1 MSTTIGVPMGSES
14 HSHGESPVPRKT
26 TSPWTAAQTLFWS
39 VLKPAASLQVTVAL
53 FALSMVLVFF
63 GTMAQIEK
71 SNISVIN
78 DYFRWW
84 YVWIPF
90 QLIAEFG
97 KKFFDFPETLVWK
110 RSFPFPGGWVLGGL
124 MLINLI
130 AAHLTRFKLSWRRA
144 GVITIHLGVIL
155 MLVGELVTGLCAV
168 ESRMMLQVG
177 ESKNFIDHSRDI
189 ELAFTNEATHQ
200 TTTIPQ
206 DRLNAGETISNPNLP
221 IDVEVVARYKN
232 TTLRTAVGGDDSD
245 KVISI
250 FGGRYRVEPSSESSG
265 VSMDQSEDVPGVR
278 VRLLNKNTH
287 EVLGERMYSLWEYEN
302 GPAGSRRYMALPSK
316 VNVGGTTY
324 MVELRNER
332 IYKPYTISLLN
343 FEHKTYAGTNTA
355 KDYAST
361 VRLHDPETG
370 DDREVRIWMN
380 HPLRHRGET
389 FYQLSTLGN
398 INASGDVKDT
408 GTVLQVVKNPGW
420 LLPYLSCIV
429 VTLGM
434 LIHFGLNLVR
444 FREKMTSKVSPVTP
458 RAIVATGIQA
468 QATANDK
475 QAVLKKYLPWAIT
488 GVCAIYAVSLLFP
501 KPEKTVDGFDLSAFG
516 AIPVLDDGRVKPLD
530 SLARTKMLFISGR
543 SDFEDQNGLTHP
555 AILWLLEALATDD
568 PHQGRVA
575 DYPVF
580 RIDNEQVLQL
590 LDLKHKPGS
599 YRYSLN
605 ELRPKFDK
613 FLMALKTAQNLNEN
627 KRDLYHAKI
636 IELASRLRT
645 YEELVRHTTPTLI
658 PTEKGS
664 DTWLTLAEIDD
675 KVAQKNPQ
683 LAEEARNAARDEVFQ
698 QWKPRLQEVQ
708 QLPPEKQQ
716 DFQRAIV
723 ADVDK
728 RADVILP
735 QLVAQKRE
743 TFSPA
748 AAAFGRIL
756 MEYRANRPIAF
767 AKAINTYTSDYV
779 YPLNPEFTDTVGFEQ
794 QMNRANPL
802 IVAAFL
808 FVFAAV
814 FRVIG
819 WVVWEKPLSQTAWG
833 LALISFGL
841 LVVTLFGRM
850 YIMQRPLV
858 FVTNLYSSA
867 LMIGAGTL
875 TAGLIIERVYRNGIG
890 LIVGVFA
897 AASAVD
903 IAHHLSTDGKDTLG
917 ALVAVLDTNYWLASH
932 VTTITLGYSAT
943 FLAGLLG
950 LSYIVWGLF
959 FTTLTKE
966 KHTALSSMIYGVL
979 CFATLLSF
987 VGTVLGGIW
996 ADQSW
1001 GRFWGWDPKENGAVL
1016 IVIWN
1021 TLILHARWC
1030 GLVKQRGI
1038 AVLSIAGIMVTTWS
1052 WFGTNQLGAG
1062 LHNYG
1067 FNKSLADG
1075 CTYTWITCTVVIG
1088 MGLIPLKYWR
1098 SFAGTGLPRPE
1109 TPPIPAGLGLSAPS
1123 NQESPNANSQ
1133 QSRSSRGKRSG
1144 KDR

>member
-1 MSTTIGVPMGSES
+1 MSTTLGVSMGSES
-14 HSHGESPVPRKT
+14 HGESPLPQRSTSLRKELK
-26 TSPWTAAQTLFWS
+26 AALFV

-53 FALSMVLVFF
+53 FALSMLLVFF

-71 SNISVIN
+71 SNISVVN
-78 DYFRWW
+78 GYFRCWH
-84 YVWIPF
+84 VWIPL

-124 MLINLI
+124 MLINLL
-130 AAHLTRFKLSWRRA
+130 AAHLTRFKLTWRRA
-144 GVITIHLGVIL
+144 GVITIHLGVIIL
-155 MLVGELVTGLCAV
+155 LVGELVTGLCAV

-189 ELAFTNEATHQ
+189 ELAFTNEATQQ

-206 DRLNAGETISNPNLP
+206 DKLNPGETISNPNLP
-221 IDVEVVARYKN
+221 VDVEVVARYKN
-232 TTLRTAVGGDDSD
+232 TTLRAAVGGDDSD
-245 KVISI
+245 KLISI
-250 FGGRYRVEPSSESSG
+250 FGGRNSIEPANESSG

-278 VRLLNKNTH
+278 VRLLNKQTR
-287 EVLGERMYSLWEYEN
+287 EVMGERLYSLREYEN
-302 GPAGSRRYMALPSK
+302 GPENRKYMALPSK
-316 VNVGGTTY
+316 VSVDGSSFT
-324 MVELRNER
+324 VELRNER
-332 IYKPYTISLLN
+332 IYKPYTITLLN
-343 FEHKTYAGTNTA
+343 FEQKKHPGTNTA
-355 KDYAST
+355 KDFAST
-361 VRLHDPETG
+361 VRLQDPETG
-370 DDREVRIWMN
+370 EDREVRIWMN
-380 HPLRHRGET
+380 HPLRHGGET
-389 FYQLSTLGN
+389 FYQLSFLIN
-398 INASGDVKDT
+398 FNASGDVKDT

-420 LLPYLSCIV
+420 LLPYVSCIV

-434 LIHFGLNLVR
+434 LIHFGLSLVR
-444 FREKMTSKVSPVTP
+444 FREKMSAKPAPATPTVT
-458 RAIVATGIQA
+458 TGNVHGQ
-468 QATANDK
+468 TGTNDK
-475 QAVLKKYLPWAIT
+475 QAILKKYLPWAII
-488 GVCAIYAVSLLFP
+488 GVCAVYSVSMLFP
-501 KPEKTVDGFDLSAFG
+501 KLEKTADGFDLSAFG
-516 AIPVLDDGRVKPLD
+516 AIPVLDDGRVKPFD
-530 SLARTKMLFISGR
+530 SLARTKMLFISGQ
-543 SDFEDQNGLTHP
+543 SEFQDHAGTTHP
-555 AILWLLEALATDD
+555 AILWLLETLATDD
-568 PHQGRVA
+568 PHLGRA
-575 DYPVF
+575 TDYPVF

-590 LDLKHKPGS
+590 LELKYKPGF

-605 ELRPKFDK
+605 ELRPRLNKF
-613 FLMALKTAQNLNEN
+613 FVALKTAEDLNEN
-627 KRDLYHAKI
+627 KRELYHAKI
-636 IELASRLRT
+636 IELAERLKA
-645 YEELVRHTTPTLI
+645 YEQLARHAAPTLI
-658 PTEKGS
+658 PKDKGS
-664 DTWLTLAEIDD
+664 DTWLTLAEIDQ
-675 KVAQKNPQ
+675 KVAQQNPQ
-683 LAEEARNAARDEVFQ
+683 LFEEARKEASEEVRQEMSSMSEKIAQMSQEQ
-698 QWKPRLQEVQ
+698 QADL
-708 QLPPEKQQ
+708 
-716 DFQRAIV
+716 QRAIL
-723 ADVDK
+723 VDIEK
-728 RADVILP
+728 RTEAKLP
-735 QLVAQKRE
+735 QLAARMRGTV
-743 TFSPA
+743 SPA
-748 AAAFGRIL
+748 AAAFTQIL
-756 MEYRANRPIAF
+756 SEYRANRPNAF
-767 AKAINTYTSDYV
+767 AKAINTYTSDYT
-779 YPLNPEFTDTVGFEQ
+779 YPLNREFTDTVKFEQ

-814 FRVIG
+814 CRSIG
-819 WVVWEKPLSQTAWG
+819 WVVWEKPLSQIAWG

-841 LVVTLFGRM
+841 LLVTLFGRM

-875 TAGLIIERVYRNGIG
+875 TAGLVIERIYRNGIG
-890 LIVGVFA
+890 LIIGVAA

-943 FLAGLLG
+943 YVAGLLG

-959 FTTLTKE
+959 STTLTKE
-966 KHTALSSMIYGVL
+966 KHAALSSMIYGVL

-1016 IVIWN
+1016 IVMWN

-1038 AVLSIAGIMVTTWS
+1038 AVLSIVGIMVTTWS

-1075 CTYTWITCTVVIG
+1075 CTYTWLTCMAVIG

-1098 SFAGTGLPRPE
+1098 SFAGTGLPRPDLA
-1109 TPPIPAGLGLSAPS
+1109 TVVAGLGHGVPA
-1123 NQESPNANSQ
+1123 NQESPNANRQ
-1133 QSRSSRGKRSG
+1133 QAKPPRGKITG
-1144 KDR
+1144 KGR